1 MPPSHFTSPHLTPL
15 HFVINLP
22 RASLHLIEHANVQ
35 TDFQQIGENQFLI
48 TVPDADNINHIV
60 VFLTGTIPFPDGTG
74 GAVYFSWPDPT
85 APPNWQFLG
94 YISNAKPSAIFKIS
108 TLKKNHEFE
117 NSNLGIFG
125 VGKISHVA
133 QIGVSVE
140 PIGAIEQ
147 QAATVTEA
155 TSNSFLEFV
164 QKMLTSFLN
173 YVSSFS
179 VTQSQM
185 TPNPTEN
192 FVPLSAIQGWY
203 ETFERRLQQNPNF
216 WKA

>member
-1 MPPSHFTSPHLTPL
+1 MLGIIVSGRL
-15 HFVINLP
+15 
-22 RASLHLIEHANVQ
+22 VQ

-60 VFLTGTIPFPDGTG
+60 VFLTGSVSFPDGTG
-74 GAVYFSWPDPT
+74 GAVYFTWPDPN

-94 YISNAKPSAIFKIS
+94 YISNIKPSAIFKIS
-108 TLKKNHEFE
+108 TLRKNHEFE

-133 QIGVSVE
+133 QIGISID
-140 PIGAIEQ
+140 PLGAIEL
-147 QAATVTEA
+147 QAATVAEA

-179 VTQSQM
+179 VTQAQM
-185 TPNPTEN
+185 TPNPSEN
-192 FVPLSAIQGWY
+192 FVPLSTIQGWY

-216 WKA
+216 WKT

>member
-1 MPPSHFTSPHLTPL
+1 MMLGIIVSGRL
-15 HFVINLP
+15 
-22 RASLHLIEHANVQ
+22 VQ

-60 VFLTGTIPFPDGTG
+60 VFLTGTVPFPDGMG
-74 GAVYFSWPDPT
+74 GAVYFSWPDSN

-94 YISNAKPSAIFKIS
+94 FISNVKPSAIFKIS

-125 VGKISHVA
+125 VSKISHVA
-133 QIGVSVE
+133 QIGISVE
-140 PIGAIEQ
+140 PLNVIEQ
-147 QAATVTEA
+147 QAATVSEA
-155 TSNSFLEFV
+155 ATNSFVEFV

-179 VTQSQM
+179 VTQAQII
-185 TPNPTEN
+185 PNSTEN
-192 FVPLSAIQGWY
+192 FVPLSTIQGWY

>member
-1 MPPSHFTSPHLTPL
+1 MLGIIVSGRL
-15 HFVINLP
+15 
-22 RASLHLIEHANVQ
+22 VQ

-48 TVPDADNINHIV
+48 TVPDADDINHIV
-60 VFLTGTIPFPDGTG
+60 VFLTGTIPFPNGIG

-133 QIGVSVE
+133 QIGVSME
-140 PIGAIEQ
+140 PIVAIEQ

-179 VTQSQM
+179 VTQAQM
-185 TPNPTEN
+185 TPNPNEN
-192 FVPLSAIQGWY
+192 FVPLSTIQGWY
-203 ETFERRLQQNPNF
+203 QTFERRLQQNPHF
-216 WKA
+216 WKT

>member
-1 MPPSHFTSPHLTPL
+1 MFKFHFFSFP
-15 HFVINLP
+15 
-22 RASLHLIEHANVQ
+22 
-35 TDFQQIGENQFLI
+35 FLS
-48 TVPDADNINHIV
+48 
-60 VFLTGTIPFPDGTG
+60 
-74 GAVYFSWPDPT
+74 VYFSWPDPT

-140 PIGAIEQ
+140 PLGAIEQ
-147 QAATVTEA
+147 LAASVTEA

-179 VTQSQM
+179 VTQAQM
-185 TPNPTEN
+185 APNPTEN
-192 FVPLSAIQGWY
+192 YVPLSTIQGWY

>member
-1 MPPSHFTSPHLTPL
+1 MLGIIVSGRL
-15 HFVINLP
+15 
-22 RASLHLIEHANVQ
+22 VQ
-35 TDFQQIGENQFLI
+35 TDFQQIGETQFLI

-140 PIGAIEQ
+140 PIVAIEQ
-147 QAATVTEA
+147 LAATVTEA

-173 YVSSFS
+173 YVSSFT
-179 VTQSQM
+179 VTQAQM

-192 FVPLSAIQGWY
+192 YVPLSTIQGWY

>member
-1 MPPSHFTSPHLTPL
+1 MLGIIVSGRL
-15 HFVINLP
+15 
-22 RASLHLIEHANVQ
+22 VQ

-60 VFLTGTIPFPDGTG
+60 VFLTGSVSFPDGTG
-74 GAVYFSWPDPT
+74 GAVYFTWPDPT
-85 APPNWQFLG
+85 APSNWQFLG
-94 YISNAKPSAIFKIS
+94 YISNIKPSAIFKIS
-108 TLKKNHEFE
+108 TLRKNHEFE

-125 VGKISHVA
+125 VAKISHVA
-133 QIGVSVE
+133 QIGISIE
-140 PIGAIEQ
+140 PLGAIEL

-179 VTQSQM
+179 VTQAQM
-185 TPNPTEN
+185 TPNPSEN
-192 FVPLSAIQGWY
+192 FVPLSTIQGWY

-216 WKA
+216 WKT

>member
-1 MPPSHFTSPHLTPL
+1 MIHLFAL
-15 HFVINLP
+15 QSISFF
-22 RASLHLIEHANVQ
+22 S
-35 TDFQQIGENQFLI
+35 
-48 TVPDADNINHIV
+48 
-60 VFLTGTIPFPDGTG
+60 
-74 GAVYFSWPDPT
+74 VYFSWPDSN

-94 YISNAKPSAIFKIS
+94 FISNVKPSAIFKIS

-133 QIGVSVE
+133 QIGISVE
-140 PIGAIEQ
+140 PLNVIEQ
-147 QAATVTEA
+147 QAATVSEA
-155 TSNSFLEFV
+155 ATNSFVEFV

-179 VTQSQM
+179 VTQQQM

-192 FVPLSAIQGWY
+192 FVPLSTIQGWY

>member
-1 MPPSHFTSPHLTPL
+1 MLG
-15 HFVINLP
+15 VIVAGRL
-22 RASLHLIEHANVQ
+22 VQ
-35 TDFQQIGENQFLI
+35 TDFQQVGETQFLI

-60 VFLTGTIPFPDGTG
+60 LFLTGTIPFPDGTG
-74 GAVYFSWPDPT
+74 GAVYFSWPDSS

-125 VGKISHVA
+125 IGKISHVA

-140 PIGAIEQ
+140 PLAVIEQ
-147 QAATVTEA
+147 QAVVVSTVA
-155 TSNSFLEFV
+155 ASSFLEFA

-179 VTQSQM
+179 VTQAQM

-192 FVPLSAIQGWY
+192 FIPLSTVQSWY

>member
-1 MPPSHFTSPHLTPL
+1 MLGIIVSGRL
-15 HFVINLP
+15 
-22 RASLHLIEHANVQ
+22 VQ

-60 VFLTGTIPFPDGTG
+60 VFLTGTIPFPDGMG
-74 GAVYFSWPDPT
+74 GAVYFSWPDSN

-94 YISNAKPSAIFKIS
+94 FISNLKPSAIFKIS

-133 QIGVSVE
+133 QIGISVE
-140 PIGAIEQ
+140 PLNVIEQ

-155 TSNSFLEFV
+155 ATNSFVEFV
-164 QKMLTSFLN
+164 QKMLTSFIN
-173 YVSSFS
+173 YASSFT
-179 VTQSQM
+179 VTQVQM

-192 FVPLSAIQGWY
+192 FVPLSTVQGWY

>member
-1 MPPSHFTSPHLTPL
+1 MYFT
-15 HFVINLP
+15 
-22 RASLHLIEHANVQ
+22 
-35 TDFQQIGENQFLI
+35 
-48 TVPDADNINHIV
+48 
-60 VFLTGTIPFPDGTG
+60 
-74 GAVYFSWPDPT
+74 WPDPT

-94 YISNAKPSAIFKIS
+94 YISNIKPSAIFKIS
-108 TLKKNHEFE
+108 TLRKNHEFE

-133 QIGVSVE
+133 QIGISIE

-179 VTQSQM
+179 VTQAQM
-185 TPNPTEN
+185 TPNPSEN
-192 FVPLSAIQGWY
+192 FVPLSTIQGWY

-216 WKA
+216 WKT

>member
-1 MPPSHFTSPHLTPL
+1 MLGIIVSGRL
-15 HFVINLP
+15 
-22 RASLHLIEHANVQ
+22 VQ
-35 TDFQQIGENQFLI
+35 TDFQQIGDNQFLI

-60 VFLTGTIPFPDGTG
+60 VFLTGTVPFPEGTG

-94 YISNAKPSAIFKIS
+94 YISNQKPSAIFKIS
-108 TLKKNHEFE
+108 TLKKNHEFA
-117 NSNLGIFG
+117 NSNVGIFG
-125 VGKISHVA
+125 IGKISHVA

-140 PIGAIEQ
+140 PIGIIEL
-147 QAATVTEA
+147 QAATVSEA
-155 TSNSFLEFV
+155 ASNSFLEFV

-179 VTQSQM
+179 VTQAQM
-185 TPNPTEN
+185 ISNPNEN
-192 FVPLSAIQGWY
+192 FVPLSTIQGWY